1 MNQLAIPL
9 ERHRLDNGLK
19 IVLSQDNTVPIV
31 AVNIWYGVGS
41 RNELPGHTGFAH
53 LFEHMMFQGSKHVPK
68 NKHFEPVSY
77 THLTL
82 PTKA

>member
-41 RNELPGHTGFAH
+41 RNELPGHTGFALSLIH
-53 LFEHMMFQGSKHVPK
+53 I
-68 NKHFEPVSY
+68 
-77 THLTL
+77 
-82 PTKA
+82 